1 MCHFRKV
8 HISSI
13 NVFVTATASSPYSRP
28 AFSFRLKHFL
38 AAAVVLRFF
47 PSGASLAQK
56 RGPDLYFSVEGN
68 HTHENTHIY
77 RTHLHSSIQIFLMQS
92 SQDL

>member
-8 HISSI
+8 HISFI

-38 AAAVVLRFF
+38 AATVVLPF
-47 PSGASLAQK
+47 PPEQAWHKNAAQT
-56 RGPDLYFSVEGN
+56 F
-68 HTHENTHIY
+68 
-77 RTHLHSSIQIFLMQS
+77 IFQ
-92 SQDL
+92 